1 MDIKFQEDYIVPC
14 FLIAVISVQCY
25 AKRLNSQMQFP
36 KFPPRLY
43 AKTQQPT
50 TQPLFRSF
58 TQSSSDRPL
67 PLSSLYS
74 ICSVYNTTHNHSKEH
89 IVVTSV
95 QATSYVPS
103 MQAPFDKSNLLPP
116 LPSPNQSNSS
126 HCQRYKMSLCD
137 HSQRNSGLRRERH
150 QVCRDGRR

>member
-14 FLIAVISVQCY
+14 FLILSISVQCH

-36 KFPPRLY
+36 KFPPVYMR
-43 AKTQQPT
+43 KPNNQPHY
-50 TQPLFRSF
+50 RSF
-58 TQSSSDRPL
+58 TQFSSDRPL
-67 PLSSLYS
+67 LLSSSYS
-74 ICSVYNTTHNHSKEH
+74 ICSVYDTTHNHSKEH

-95 QATSYVPS
+95 QATSYFPS

-116 LPSPNQSNSS
+116 LPSPNQSSSS

-137 HSQRNSGLRRERH
+137 HSQRNSGLRRERY